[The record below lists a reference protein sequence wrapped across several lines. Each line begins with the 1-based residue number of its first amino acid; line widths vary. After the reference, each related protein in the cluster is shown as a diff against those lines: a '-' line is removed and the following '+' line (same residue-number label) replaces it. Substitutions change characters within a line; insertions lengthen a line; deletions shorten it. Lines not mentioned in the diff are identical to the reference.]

1 MYSGTILYVSESSS
15 QTIPCIVLSE
25 QAVRSIVF
33 NTSDNLRNNAIV
45 LVLWIFVSFVTLNV
59 VIWMKWTR
67 IGTPASGT

>member
-45 LVLWIFVSFVTLNV
+45 LVLWILVSFVTLNV

-67 IGTPASGT
+67 IGTPTSGT